1 MMSFTSHA
9 ASLAFAIAG
18 TMSLT
23 NAVKIKLFRADDLSS
38 FIDILN
44 SGAGYWF
51 VIFASAIDPFS
62 CFCVLMCLHDMV
74 SLILFL
80 E

>member
-9 ASLAFAIAG
+9 ASLAFEIVG

-23 NAVKIKLFRADDLSS
+23 NAVRTKLFRGDDLSS

-51 VIFASAIDPFS
+51 VIFVSTIDAFS

-74 SLILFL
+74 SLMLFL